1 MGSLKIET
9 SNDYGFSMTAKRTH
23 EYLRDRLGAQQSD
36 SQNGFLKTVRER
48 KLELVRAAKAR
59 RPFSA
64 VVEDATL
71 AAPPRGF
78 LANLAFHRERGNYGL
93 IAEIKRASPGIGLI
107 RNDFHPASLA
117 RACADGG
124 AACLSVVTDAAFF
137 NGADDHLAAARAAV
151 DLPVMRKDYLV
162 DPYQIAESRAL
173 GADCV
178 TLILGM
184 LDDSL
189 ARDLEA
195 LAIAHH
201 MDVIIVVQNEAEVER
216 STAFQST
223 LIGIANRDH
232 NTLKINRNLTPR
244 LARLLPRDRIVVSQG
259 GFDKPEQLADMAGH
273 GVRCFLIGGA
283 LMRQADVEAATN
295 AILAPPRRFRASG

>member
-1 MGSLKIET
+1 
-9 SNDYGFSMTAKRTH
+9 
-23 EYLRDRLGAQQSD
+23 
-36 SQNGFLKTVRER
+36 
-48 KLELVRAAKAR
+48 
-59 RPFSA
+59 
-64 VVEDATL
+64 
-71 AAPPRGF
+71 
-78 LANLAFHRERGNYGL
+78 
-93 IAEIKRASPGIGLI
+93 
-107 RNDFHPASLA
+107 
-117 RACADGG
+117 
-124 AACLSVVTDAAFF
+124 
-137 NGADDHLAAARAAV
+137 
-151 DLPVMRKDYLV
+151 MRKDYLV